1 MKTYIAKL
9 YKGGHIVKID
19 VQAKSQREAKQV
31 AENICRTA
39 YPDYKVYGTPKEK
52 R

>member
-9 YKGGHIVKID
+9 YKGGNIIKID
-19 VQAKSQREAKQV
+19 VQAKSQREAREV
-31 AENICRTA
+31 AENIRTTT
-39 YPDYKVYGTPKEK
+39 YPTYKVYGTPQEK